1 MNLQAENIVETDLAE
16 AHQFLAQVGSRVRA
30 ARTRAGLTRKQLS
43 LACGVSERHL
53 AQVETGK
60 GNISIRLLRQIAAAI
75 QTPVEQLVRQEGDL
89 TEMSLLIDRI
99 GKLDRAEMVELLNQ
113 IDQWM
118 IDRQTQD
125 KQGRVALLGL
135 KGAGKSTI
143 GSRTAA
149 HLGLP
154 FVELDDEITRES
166 GLSIEEIFTL
176 YGEQRYRELE
186 YECLQRV
193 ITENRQFILAVA
205 GGIVS
210 NLDTFTLLL
219 SSFHT
224 VWLSAAPEEHMG
236 RVMAKGDRRA
246 VEGNPNAMDN
256 LRSLL
261 ATRQPL
267 YQRAHHRLETSDK
280 SINECCDELSELIL
294 NAVRA

>member
-1 MNLQAENIVETDLAE
+1 MNIQAENVVETDLSE
-16 AHQFLAQVGSRVRA
+16 AHHFLSQVGGRVRA

-75 QTPVEQLVRQEGDL
+75 QTPVEHLVRQGGDL
-89 TEMSLLIDRI
+89 QEMSLLIDRI

-118 IDRQTQD
+118 IDRQSQD
-125 KQGRVALLGL
+125 KQGRIALIGL
-135 KGAGKSTI
+135 KGAGKSSI
-143 GSRTAA
+143 GSRAA
-149 HLGLP
+149 MRLDLP
-154 FVELDDEITRES
+154 FIELDDEIIQES
-166 GLSIEEIFTL
+166 GLSIEEIFSL

-186 YECLQRV
+186 HQCLKKV
-193 ITENRQFILAVA
+193 TAENRRFILAVA

-236 RVMAKGDRRA
+236 RVVAK
-246 VEGNPNAMDN
+246 
-256 LRSLL
+256 
-261 ATRQPL
+261 
-267 YQRAHHRLETSDK
+267 
-280 SINECCDELSELIL
+280 
-294 NAVRA
+294 

>member
-1 MNLQAENIVETDLAE
+1 MNIQTENVAETDLTE
-16 AHQFLAQVGSRVRA
+16 ASSFLAQVGSRVRA
-30 ARTRAGLTRKQLS
+30 GRTRTGYTRKQLS

-89 TEMSLLIDRI
+89 EAMSLLIDRV
-99 GKLDRAEMVELLNQ
+99 GTLDREEMMELLNQ
-113 IDQWM
+113 VDQWM
-118 IDRQTQD
+118 IDRRSKD
-125 KQGRVALLGL
+125 KLGRIALIGL

-149 HLGLP
+149 QLKIP
-154 FVELDDEITRES
+154 FIELDDEITHES

-186 YECLQRV
+186 YQCLKKV
-193 ITENRQFILAVA
+193 IAENRSFILAVA

-210 NLDTFTLLL
+210 NLDTYALLL
-219 SSFHT
+219 SSFHS

-246 VEGNPNAMDN
+246 VDGNPNAMDN
-256 LRSLL
+256 LKSLL
-261 ATRQPL
+261 ASRKPL
-267 YQRAHHRLETSDK
+267 YQRAHHRLETSNK
-280 SINECCDELSELIL
+280 SINNCCDELSSLIENL
-294 NAVRA
+294 PGI

>member
-1 MNLQAENIVETDLAE
+1 VNLQAENVIETDLAE
-16 AHQFLAQVGSRVRA
+16 THQFLSQVGSRVRA

-75 QTPVEQLVRQEGDL
+75 QTPLEQLVRQQGDL
-89 TEMSLLIDRI
+89 EEMSLLIDRI
-99 GKLDRAEMVELLNQ
+99 GNLDRPEMVELLNQ

-118 IDRQTQD
+118 ADRQSQD
-125 KQGRVALLGL
+125 KQGRIALIGL

-149 HLGLP
+149 QLNLP
-154 FVELDDEITRES
+154 FIELDDEITRES
-166 GLSIEEIFTL
+166 GLSIEEIFAL

-186 YECLQRV
+186 HECLKKM
-193 ITENRQFILAVA
+193 IAESRQFVLAVA

-210 NLDTFTLLL
+210 NLDTFSLLL
-219 SSFHT
+219 GSFHT
-224 VWLSAAPEEHMG
+224 VWLCAAPEEHMG

-246 VEGNPNAMDN
+246 VEGNPDAMDN

-261 ATRQPL
+261 AARQPL

-280 SINECCDELSELIL
+280 SIAECCKELSDLIQ
-294 NAVRA
+294 AVAHP